1 MLSALLTG
9 VNRALPFTKSEIERE
24 RRDKQRGRERRD
36 KQRDREGE
44 REETNRETER
54 EREKRQTE
62 RRTGR
67 ERRDKQ
73 RNGERERE
81 ETNRET
87 ERERERE
94 RELLL
99 FYLLADIPSFEDHMT
114 SMFKLVHVAPLSTSI
129 QSLTLL
135 YQIMERHQSVSARYY
150 RALYQKILNS
160 ELSSRTGQ
168 QVDIV
173 IGLVVD
179 LAYCRRCF

>member
-9 VNRALPFTKSEIERE
+9 VNRALPFTKSEIE
-24 RRDKQRGRERRD
+24 RERRD

-62 RRTGR
+62 RRRGR

-73 RNGERERE
+73 RDREGERERVII
-81 ETNRET
+81 
-87 ERERERE
+87 
-94 RELLL
+94 
-99 FYLLADIPSFEDHMT
+99 YLLADIPSFEDHMT

-168 QVDIV
+168 QVDVV

-179 LAYCRRCF
+179 LIYCRQCF